1 MFPYSMFYINLALVP
16 PITIL
21 LLFPISLVSALLPY
35 LTLYLPGLT
44 ILYYKYLAPS
54 ALISIILFDYSD
66 TYFS

>member
-35 LTLYLPGLT
+35 LTLYLSGLP
-44 ILYYKYLAPS
+44 ILYYKYIAPS
-54 ALISIILFDYSD
+54 ALISIISFDYSD